1 MKLMFNNKLL
11 RTQSGKI
18 LTYVQPC
25 VVMPD
30 GCAISTTIHP
40 RWNANAAHYGT
51 NNFGFNA
58 FAGGYRFSSGSF
70 GTIGINGLWWSATE
84 LSTNSVW
91 SRSMSY
97 GNGIVYRGDNNKE
110 LGFSVRCVKDYTGSQ
125 PNGTILSNDY
135 TDGEGNTYDAVVIG
149 NQLWT
154 VENLKT
160 TKYQNGTNIPNVT
173 NNTDWRNLTTGAYCW
188 YNNDYN
194 TWGVH
199 YGALYNWY
207 AMDGL
212 VDNNGYRVPSD
223 SDWTQLTDYLI
234 GINWCNGVVVNET
247 NVGQYLKSCRQVNH
261 PIVINSNTRVYD
273 RTLQFYPDDPYE
285 YYKING
291 VPYLNNYGTYFIDE
305 ENPIGQGLTEG
316 YTFNYNYNAGDTIE
330 LLRTQMSLI
339 INGVGKLDSG
349 NGSTPSPWVY
359 TMTESDVENGIYVNI
374 FDYVV

>member
-1 MKLMFNNKLL
+1 MFNNKLL

-30 GCAISTTIHP
+30 GCGVDTNEHP
-40 RWNANAAHYGT
+40 RWNEANYYGT

-58 FAGGYRFSSGSF
+58 FAGGARDNYGNFYN
-70 GTIGINGLWWSATE
+70 IGYNGYWWSATE
-84 LSTNSVW
+84 SSTDSVW
-91 SRSMSY
+91 QRYMRYNYSSVDRFFT
-97 GNGIVYRGDNNKE
+97 RKE
-110 LGFSVRCVKDYTGSQ
+110 LGLSVRCVKDYTGSQ

-135 TDGEGNTYDAVVIG
+135 TDGEGNTYDVVVIG

-154 VENLKT
+154 IENLKT

-173 NNTDWRNLTTGAYCW
+173 DNNDWRYLTTGAYCW
-188 YNNDYN
+188 YDNDYN

-207 AMDGL
+207 AVDSGL

-234 GINWCNGVVVNET
+234 GTNWCNGVVVNET
-247 NVGQYLKSCRQVNH
+247 NVGQFLKSCRQVNH
-261 PIVINSNTRVYD
+261 PIVINCNTRVYD
-273 RTLQFYPDDPYE
+273 MSLQFYPDDPYE

-291 VPYLNNYGTYFIDE
+291 VSYLNNYGTYFIDE
-305 ENPIGQGLTEG
+305 ENPIGQSLTEG

-330 LLRTQMSLI
+330 FLRTQMGLI

-349 NGSTPSPWVY
+349 NGSIPSPWIY
-359 TMTESDVENGIYVNI
+359 TITESDVENGIYVNI
-374 FDYVV
+374 FDYAV